1 MSKEKIGTGFDDFLN
16 EEGILGETE
25 AVAVK
30 RILTWQLE
38 QARKHA
44 NIDKETMAIEL
55 ETSRAQVNKLFA
67 PSDTSVTLKS
77 IVKAARL
84 LGKRVDIRLCS

>member
-1 MSKEKIGTGFDDFLN
+1 MSKENIGAGFDDFLN
-16 EEGILGETE
+16 EEGVLGDVE

-30 RILTWQLE
+30 RVLTWQLE

-44 NIDKETMAIEL
+44 NIDKETMAIQL
-55 ETSRAQVNKLFA
+55 ETSRTQVNKLFN

-77 IVKAARL
+77 IVKAACL
-84 LGKRVDIRLCS
+84 LGKRVEIRLI